1 MASVGA
7 STKKAKEGEAKK
19 VLNSLTH
26 AQKKK
31 KHFKKQKKNLFGWF
45 FE

>member
-31 KHFKKQKKNLFGWF
+31 TFQKTKEKFVWLIF
-45 FE
+45 